1 MAYTTNN
8 APPAALPSWRDF
20 APGDST
26 IISPKR
32 CKALLEAF
40 QSLSNGIR
48 DYNQANSLQVP
59 AVQIGFDVDGGTF
72 TCSGSIPYRVVVD
85 ATTGDQSKEAVN
97 YIASYAPWTV
107 PTTGELKS
115 TKSLYDAAIAIL
127 KQQNRLNDA
136 IREDTLIKSAKPLVT
151 LTDNETESQYDF
163 AMALPMTAVVD
174 LATGNVSYE
183 LQEYGIIADMQN
195 GVLV

>member
-1 MAYTTNN
+1 
-8 APPAALPSWRDF
+8 L
-20 APGDST
+20 
-26 IISPKR
+26 K
-32 CKALLEAF
+32 
-40 QSLSNGIR
+40 
-48 DYNQANSLQVP
+48 
-59 AVQIGFDVDGGTF
+59 
-72 TCSGSIPYRVVVD
+72 GS
-85 ATTGDQSKEAVN
+85 
-97 YIASYAPWTV
+97 
-107 PTTGELKS
+107 
-115 TKSLYDAAIAIL
+115 KSLYDAAIAIL